1 MLNTIQDLYF
11 IMSITLNPRLYVS
24 LSPLEH
30 VKPHPVN
37 DGRFNPDY
45 AYKVL
50 GVYNASETSECFFIL
65 SNTSHEMWFISQ
77 RHLRAYKLL
86 DSDDFFIRIQEAEGE
101 ATEGPTYEAK
111 VLPITE
117 NGTR

>member
-1 MLNTIQDLYF
+1 
-11 IMSITLNPRLYVS
+11 MSITLNPKLYVS
-24 LSPLEH
+24 LQPLEH

-37 DGRFNPDY
+37 DGRFDPAF

-65 SNTSHEMWFISQ
+65 SNTYNEIWFISQ

-86 DSDDFFIRIQEAEGE
+86 DSDALYLALD
-101 ATEGPTYEAK
+101 EAK
-111 VLPITE
+111 QESLM
-117 NGTR
+117 RA

>member
-1 MLNTIQDLYF
+1 
-11 IMSITLNPRLYVS
+11 MSITLNPKLYVS
-24 LSPLEH
+24 LQPLEH

-37 DGRFNPDY
+37 DGRFDPDF

-65 SNTSHEMWFISQ
+65 SNTYNEIWFISQ

-86 DSDDFFIRIQEAEGE
+86 DSDELYVALAEPKQENLMR
-101 ATEGPTYEAK
+101 AT
-111 VLPITE
+111 V
-117 NGTR
+117 

>member
-1 MLNTIQDLYF
+1 
-11 IMSITLNPRLYVS
+11 MSITLNPKLYVS
-24 LSPLEH
+24 LQPLEH

-37 DGRFNPDY
+37 DGRFNPDF

-65 SNTSHEMWFISQ
+65 SNTYNEIWFISQ

-86 DSDDFFIRIQEAEGE
+86 DSDELYVALAEPKQENLMR
-101 ATEGPTYEAK
+101 AT
-111 VLPITE
+111 V
-117 NGTR
+117 